1 MISEGKSVPKF
12 ELMMLMETY
21 LAQQIYEEKNML
33 SKYIPKTLPLAAL
46 LRLMNFPKI
55 IKNFKKLVLIL

>member
-12 ELMMLMETY
+12 ELNDADGNA

-33 SKYIPKTLPLAAL
+33 SIFIPKTLLLAAL
-46 LRLMNFPKI
+46 LRLMSFPKI
-55 IKNFKKLVLIL
+55 IKNFKKLVLKL